1 MTTQI
6 KNTFGIVENGTI
18 KMTSI
23 EIADMVGCEHKNVK
37 RSIERLMESGV
48 IQLTPMENCG
58 RINGLG
64 LTQNFSYYVFEG
76 EQGRLD
82 ATILVAQL
90 SPTFTAQLV
99 YRWSELEKEVERL
112 KQISLL
118 PDFTN
123 PAIAARAWAD
133 EVDQKIM
140 AQLEAR
146 ERSEVAD
153 AKTLPYP
160 MSHLIGGTN
169 KQAGEATL
177 ANLKSIL
184 KDSNNAVSSYIVGD
198 DGKLA
203 GRPIASSGIFGG
215 DEMLVGDFSGVMIG
229 EWDGLTLDVDPWTEA
244 RNGGVCLRLFTDL
257 DWTFVGQDD
266 SLIHLKRGTITK

>member
-23 EIADMVGCEHKNVK
+23 EIADMVGVRHDNTK
-37 RSIERLMESGV
+37 RSIERLSESGV
-48 IQLTPMENCG
+48 IRLPPLENCVK
-58 RINGLG
+58 INSLG
-64 LTQNFSYYVFEG
+64 LNQPYSFYVFEG

-90 SPTFTAQLV
+90 SPTFTAKLV

-118 PDFTN
+118 PDFNN

-169 KQAGEATL
+169 KQAGEANVWLVMNGYMKQKLGAGGKHLGYTPTEKGKDYVVQTSSQL
-177 ANLKSIL
+177 ARHGHVKFTPKVLEILPDAYKHKSPFL
-184 KDSNNAVSSYIVGD
+184 HA
-198 DGKLA
+198 A
-203 GRPIASSGIFGG
+203 
-215 DEMLVGDFSGVMIG
+215 
-229 EWDGLTLDVDPWTEA
+229 
-244 RNGGVCLRLFTDL
+244 
-257 DWTFVGQDD
+257 
-266 SLIHLKRGTITK
+266 